1 MYLFANESIL
11 DHEGVNSD
19 DLELDEVFGDDL
31 QLAIESISQVSGE
44 IDSMFRQVAVLEAAK
59 NATNIV
65 DRRSVLKA
73 AQLHRESLTRYYN
86 YEDSVFTKVMAV
98 ESVSNENLVFA
109 LEEEA
114 EAQKGIISRM
124 IDAVKK
130 AFVWLW
136 EKITSIFKSTEKPED
151 SKKAAEEL
159 MKKLE
164 DAIAKKDEIPANAV
178 ISDDTHGK
186 AFAGLGETIDIP
198 KVVAS
203 LDVQK
208 TGAEI
213 VKGLVTDITDHLSK
227 AKEMVDKMGVDGKD
241 PMEVYTE
248 FCNNVIGSISK
259 QIKDSLKPEQVNTYR
274 FSKEGDNILPTK
286 SFITQEYVAAEGP
299 SAFCVFTSKGKNSNG
314 IEKFKAAYR
323 VREGMQKTATI
334 TLPGK
339 LSDLKTLVEKITEVF
354 NAQADQFDEV
364 KKLNPEQK
372 AKTFQ
377 SDLEAVKSKLGKD
390 NANAQESL
398 KKFVDYANGI
408 GAVMTGTIQFLK
420 SLDTSSKIYRSLV
433 EVAIKAAGGD
443 AGTGG
448 AEKPAEGGDKPAEAA
463 KEETV
468 VQQGAKEETVV
479 QQAAPAAEAAPKKAA
494 AKKKKKA

>member
-11 DHEGVNSD
+11 DHEDVNSI
-19 DLELDEVFGDDL
+19 DLELDDVFGDDL
-31 QLAIESISQVSGE
+31 QLVMESITQVNEE
-44 IDSMFRQVAVLEAAK
+44 INGMFRQVAVLEAAK
-59 NATNIV
+59 NATSLT

-73 AQLHRESLTRYYN
+73 AQLHRESLTRYYE
-86 YEDSVFTKVMAV
+86 YDDSVFTKVMAV

-130 AFVWLW
+130 AFAWLW

-151 SKKAAEEL
+151 SKKAAEDL

-164 DAIAKKDEIPANAV
+164 DAIAKKDEIPANTV
-178 ISDDTHGK
+178 ISDDKYGK

-208 TGAEI
+208 TGGEI
-213 VKGLVTDITDHLSK
+213 IKGLVTDITDHLSK
-227 AKEMVDKMGVDGKD
+227 AKDMVDKMGVGGKD
-241 PMEVYTE
+241 PTEVYTE

-259 QIKDSLKPEQVNTYR
+259 HIKDNLKPEQVDLYR
-274 FSKEGDNILPTK
+274 FSSNDDNITPTK
-286 SFITQEYVAAEGP
+286 SYITQEYVASEGP
-299 SAFCVFTSKGKNSNG
+299 SAFCVFWSTGKTNTG
-314 IEKFKAAYR
+314 GKFKAAYR
-323 VREGMQKTATI
+323 VRSGLTKTATI

-339 LSDLKTLVEKITEVF
+339 LSDLKTLVEKMAEVS
-354 NAQADQFDEV
+354 NTQSAQFEEAQ
-364 KKLNPEQK
+364 KLNPEGK
-372 AKTFQ
+372 AKEFQ
-377 SDLEAVKSKLGKD
+377 RDLDSVKEKLGKD
-390 NANAQESL
+390 NASAQESL
-398 KKFVDYANGI
+398 KKFIDYANGV

-433 EVAIKAAGGD
+433 EAAIKAAGGD
-443 AGTGG
+443 AGTGETKEPAKEG
-448 AEKPAEGGDKPAEAA
+448 EKPAEA
-463 KEETV
+463 
-468 VQQGAKEETVV
+468 AKEETVV
-479 QQAAPAAEAAPKKAA
+479 QQAAPAAEPAQKPAAKKAA
-494 AKKKKKA
+494 SKKKKA

>member
-11 DHEGVNSD
+11 DHEDVNSI
-19 DLELDEVFGDDL
+19 DLELDDVFGDDL
-31 QLAIESISQVSGE
+31 QLVMESITQVNEE

-59 NATNIV
+59 SSTSLA

-86 YEDSVFTKVMAV
+86 YEDSVFTKVVAV

-151 SKKAAEEL
+151 SKKAAEDL

-164 DAIAKKDEIPANAV
+164 DAIAKKDEIPANTV
-178 ISDDTHGK
+178 ISDDKHGK
-186 AFAGLGETIDIP
+186 PFAGLGETVDIP

-208 TGAEI
+208 TGGDI
-213 VKGLVTDITDHLSK
+213 IKGLVTDITDHLSK
-227 AKEMVDKMGVDGKD
+227 AKDMVDKMGGGGKD

-259 QIKDSLKPEQVNTYR
+259 HIKDNLKPEQVDLYK
-274 FSKEGDNILPTK
+274 FGAAGENIAPAK
-286 SFITQEYVAAEGP
+286 SYITQEYVASEGP
-299 SAFCVFTSKGKNSNG
+299 SAFCIYWSTGKTNKGG
-314 IEKFKAAYR
+314 KFKAGFR
-323 VREGMQKTATI
+323 VRGGLTKTATI

-339 LSDLKTLVEKITEVF
+339 LSDLKTLVEKMAEVS
-354 NAQADQFDEV
+354 NTQSAQFEEAQ
-364 KKLNPEQK
+364 KLNPEGK
-372 AKTFQ
+372 AKDFQ
-377 SDLEAVKSKLGKD
+377 RDLDTVKEKLGKD
-390 NANAQESL
+390 NANAQASL
-398 KKFVDYANGI
+398 KQFIDYANGV

-433 EVAIKAAGGD
+433 EAAIKAAGGD
-443 AGTGG
+443 AGTSES
-448 AEKPAEGGDKPAEAA
+448 EKPAEGGDKPTEAA

-468 VQQGAKEETVV
+468 VQQGAKEETVI
-479 QQAAPAAEAAPKKAA
+479 QQAAPAAGTAPKKAA
-494 AKKKKKA
+494 AKKKKA

>member
-11 DHEGVNSD
+11 DHEDVNSI
-19 DLELDEVFGDDL
+19 DLELDDVFGDDL
-31 QLAIESISQVSGE
+31 QLVMESITQVNEE

-59 NATNIV
+59 SSTSLA

-86 YEDSVFTKVMAV
+86 YEDSVFTKVVAV

-151 SKKAAEEL
+151 SKKAAEDL

-164 DAIAKKDEIPANAV
+164 DAIAKKDEIPANTV
-178 ISDDTHGK
+178 ISDDKHGK
-186 AFAGLGETIDIP
+186 PFAGLGETVDIP

-208 TGAEI
+208 TGGDI
-213 VKGLVTDITDHLSK
+213 IKGLVTDITDHLSK
-227 AKEMVDKMGVDGKD
+227 AKDMVDKMGDGGKD

-259 QIKDSLKPEQVNTYR
+259 HIKDNLKPEQVDLYK
-274 FSKEGDNILPTK
+274 FGAAGENIAPAK
-286 SFITQEYVAAEGP
+286 SYITQEYVASEGP
-299 SAFCVFTSKGKNSNG
+299 SAFCVYWSTGKTNKGG
-314 IEKFKAAYR
+314 KFKAGFR
-323 VREGMQKTATI
+323 VRGGLTKTATI

-339 LSDLKTLVEKITEVF
+339 LSDLKTLVEKMAEVS
-354 NAQADQFDEV
+354 NTQSAQFEEAQ
-364 KKLNPEQK
+364 KLNPEGK
-372 AKTFQ
+372 AKDFQ
-377 SDLEAVKSKLGKD
+377 RDLDTVKEKLGKD
-390 NANAQESL
+390 NANAQASL
-398 KKFVDYANGI
+398 KQFIDYANGV

-433 EVAIKAAGGD
+433 EAAIKAAGGD
-443 AGTGG
+443 AGTSES
-448 AEKPAEGGDKPAEAA
+448 EKPAEGGDKPTEAA

-468 VQQGAKEETVV
+468 VQQGAKEETVI
-479 QQAAPAAEAAPKKAA
+479 QQAAPAAGTAPKKAA
-494 AKKKKKA
+494 AKKKKA

>member
-11 DHEGVNSD
+11 DHEDVNSI
-19 DLELDEVFGDDL
+19 DLELDDVFGDDL
-31 QLAIESISQVSGE
+31 QLVMESITQVNEE
-44 IDSMFRQVAVLEAAK
+44 IDGMFRQVAVLEAAK
-59 NATNIV
+59 SSTSV
-65 DRRSVLKA
+65 TDRRSVLKA

-86 YEDSVFTKVMAV
+86 YEDSIFTKVVAV

-151 SKKAAEEL
+151 SKKAAEDL
-159 MKKLE
+159 MKRLE
-164 DAIAKKDEIPANAV
+164 DAIAKKDEIPPNTV
-178 ISDDTHGK
+178 ISDDKFGRP
-186 AFAGLGETIDIP
+186 FAGLGETIDIP
-198 KVVAS
+198 KVLAS

-208 TGAEI
+208 TGGEI
-213 VKGLVTDITDHLSK
+213 IKGLVTDITDHLSK
-227 AKEMVDKMGVDGKD
+227 AKDMVDKMGSGGKD

-259 QIKDSLKPEQVNTYR
+259 HIKDNLKPEQVDLYK
-274 FSKEGDNILPTK
+274 FAAAGENIAPAK
-286 SFITQEYVAAEGP
+286 SYITQEYVASEGP
-299 SAFCVFTSKGKNSNG
+299 SAFCIYWSTGKTNKGG
-314 IEKFKAAYR
+314 KFKAGFR
-323 VREGMQKTATI
+323 VRGGLTKTATI

-339 LSDLKTLVEKITEVF
+339 LSDLKTLVEKMAEVS
-354 NAQADQFDEV
+354 NTQSAQFEEAQ
-364 KKLNPEQK
+364 KLNPEGK
-372 AKTFQ
+372 AKEFQ
-377 SDLEAVKSKLGKD
+377 RDLDAVKEKLGKD
-390 NANAQESL
+390 NAGAQASL
-398 KKFVDYANGI
+398 KLFIDYANGV

-420 SLDTSSKIYRSLV
+420 ALDTSSKIYRSLV
-433 EVAIKAAGGD
+433 EAAIKAAGGE
-443 AGTGG
+443 TG
-448 AEKPAEGGDKPAEAA
+448 ANETKEPAKEGDKPAEAA

-479 QQAAPAAEAAPKKAA
+479 QQAAPTSEPA
-494 AKKKKKA
+494 AKNTTSKKKKA